1 VVARKARD
9 PEVIASTRDSPFN
22 QTGRKFLL
30 RAGKRML
37 IVYIL
42 FRELEFG
49 GIVALQRGRKG
60 ELSRSV
66 IPIAPHIVIDR
77 TRRNLPQ
84 PPEDLNA
91 PEKEIWNTIMR
102 QHNLNCVGLMFL
114 ESALFSLGRARICRD
129 IINRDGELR
138 RHPLLSIEVRGRQ
151 LARQIFKMLKIELR
165 DDWV

>member
-1 VVARKARD
+1 V
-9 PEVIASTRDSPFN
+9 
-22 QTGRKFLL
+22 
-30 RAGKRML
+30 
-37 IVYIL
+37 
-42 FRELEFG
+42 
-49 GIVALQRGRKG
+49 LQRGRKG
-60 ELSRSV
+60 RLSRSV
-66 IPIAPHIVIDR
+66 IPIAPHIVIDQ

-84 PPEDLNA
+84 PPEDLYA
-91 PEKEIWNTIMR
+91 PEKEIWNAIMH

-138 RHPLLSIEVRGRQ
+138 RHPLLSIEVRARQ